1 MPHLKISRPL
11 ACSSLE
17 GGVSSGQVQANQ
29 GRGYCDPPSV
39 STWLIK
45 ALGTGCQALVCRG
58 QWGQRYRGGGS
69 CVHSPL
75 FPFRDRDKLHT
86 DDIRAGFFYQGWPWF
101 RNEHTD
107 RPTDRQTDTH
117 THTHTHHLGPS
128 YPKRAEER
136 NQGLAHLLFSPS
148 LPPSLHLLFFITRC
162 LFKQTARTD
171 MANILKSFSK
181 SSCKSQANLYRETEA
196 FWFWVEIIKFFL
208 CYFQQT
214 QMSLRDLCCGG
225 YCPSILC

>member
-1 MPHLKISRPL
+1 
-11 ACSSLE
+11 
-17 GGVSSGQVQANQ
+17 
-29 GRGYCDPPSV
+29 V
-39 STWLIK
+39 STLLCFHSETETSFTQMT
-45 ALGTGCQALVCRG
+45 LGL
-58 QWGQRYRGGGS
+58 GS
-69 CVHSPL
+69 FTKDDPD
-75 FPFRDRDKLHT
+75 FAMNIQT
-86 DDIRAGFFYQGWPWF
+86 DLQ
-101 RNEHTD
+101 TD
-107 RPTDRQTDTH
+107 RHTHTH